1 MDKNNKEKRVNV
13 PLSLCIKI
21 AAVAFGLF
29 LCMYYWSGISNFI
42 ISAVS
47 AATPVIA
54 GFAIAYVLNILMSF
68 YESHYFTK
76 LSHKRFVQKSR
87 RPVCLVGALLTLI
100 AIVGVVVLLVVPE
113 LVECVTF
120 LITKIPP
127 LIEDILNSKWVTE
140 NLPKDILSTLA
151 GIDWMSYISSI
162 ISTVGQGIGGAVN
175 VLVSALTSFVSAVIT
190 TFISIIVSIYLLC
203 DRDALLGQGKRLL
216 ENYVSKKHTVQVK
229 YVLSVINESFRRFIV
244 GQCIEALIIG
254 ALCGIGMAIFRFP
267 YAPMV
272 GTLVGFTALI
282 PVAGAYIGAGVG
294 AVMMLTVS
302 PLKALLFLV
311 FIIVLQQLEGNIIY
325 PRVVGNSIG
334 LPAVWVLA
342 AVAVGGG
349 LFGIMGMLVGVPASA
364 AVYRL
369 VKEDLQRREAK
380 KQSEEESETE
390 DKE

>member
-1 MDKNNKEKRVNV
+1 MNKNNNEKKINV

-21 AAVAFGLF
+21 AAVIFGLF
-29 LCMYYWSGISNFI
+29 LCMYYWGAISGFI
-42 ISAVS
+42 ITAVS

-68 YESHYFTK
+68 YESHYFKK
-76 LSHKRFVQKSR
+76 LSHKKFVQKSR
-87 RPVCLVGALLTLI
+87 RPVCLTGAILTLV
-100 AIVGVVVLLVVPE
+100 AIVGLVILLVVPK

-127 LIEDILNSKWVTE
+127 LIERLLNSKWVKD

-151 GIDWMSYISSI
+151 GIDWMAYISSI
-162 ISTVGQGIGGAVN
+162 INTVGQGIGGAVN
-175 VLVSALTSFVSAVIT
+175 VIVTALTSFVSAIIT
-190 TFISIIVSIYLLC
+190 AFISIIVSIYLLS
-203 DRDALLGQGKRLL
+203 DRDTLIGQGKRLL
-216 ENYVSKKHTVQVK
+216 DNYVSKKHTGKIK
-229 YVLSVINESFRRFIV
+229 YVLSVVNESFRRFIV

-254 ALCGIGMAIFRFP
+254 VLCGIGMAIFRFP

-294 AVMMLTVS
+294 AVMMLTDS
-302 PLKALLFLV
+302 PVKALLFLV

-349 LFGIMGMLVGVPASA
+349 LFGVMGMLVGVPLA
-364 AVYRL
+364 AALYRL
-369 VKEDLQRREAK
+369 IREDLHKRESAVIT
-380 KQSEEESETE
+380 EDIPENEES
-390 DKE
+390 